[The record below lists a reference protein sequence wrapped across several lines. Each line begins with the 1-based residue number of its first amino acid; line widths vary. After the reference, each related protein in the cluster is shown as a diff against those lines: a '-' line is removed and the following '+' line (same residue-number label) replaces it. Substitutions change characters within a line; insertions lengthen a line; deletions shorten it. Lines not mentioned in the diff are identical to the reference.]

1 MASNPMSAG
10 ERVEA
15 LAASPWQDAGVTGTW
30 FRGTLSSIRD
40 IWQRREL
47 LGMLTRRE
55 LKSRYKDS
63 ALGFLWS
70 LARPLTQLL
79 IYYVVVGQFLQAARG
94 VQDFAIF
101 IFAGL
106 TIYTLFSEII
116 GAGTGSIIANSGLV
130 KKVYLP
136 REIFPLATIGSAL
149 FNFCIQMLI
158 LVVAGVLVGTIVPGW
173 HLLYAV
179 GSVCIVLIFGTALIL
194 TLSALNVFLRDVQY
208 LVEVVLLLLMWGSPI
223 VYPLQAVAG
232 VLPPWLLEVYIDN
245 PVTLAVLGF
254 QEAFWSRG
262 GGTAGDIDL
271 ALRMLVA
278 CAIGLLLTFF
288 AQRLFSRFSG
298 NFAQEL

>member
-1 MASNPMSAG
+1 MAGARVSSA
-10 ERVEA
+10 EREA
-15 LAASPWQDAGVTGTW
+15 MLAEAPWQDAGATGTL
-30 FRGTLSSIRD
+30 FSGSFASVAD

-79 IYYVVVGQFLQAARG
+79 IYYVVVGQFLHAARG
-94 VQDFAIF
+94 IDNFAVY

-116 GAGTGSIIANSGLV
+116 QTGTGSIIANSGLV

-149 FNFCIQMLI
+149 FNFLIQFGILI
-158 LVVAGVLVGTIVPGW
+158 VAAFFLGTLSLGP

-179 GSVCIVLIFGTALIL
+179 GALAVVLIYGTALALI
-194 TLSALNVFLRDVQY
+194 LSAVNVFLRDVQY
-208 LVEVVLLLLMWGSPI
+208 IVEVVLLLLMWGSPI
-223 VYPLQAVAG
+223 VYSLKAVSG
-232 VLPPWLLEVYIDN
+232 FFPNWLLQIYIDN
-245 PVTLAVLGF
+245 PVTLAVVGF
-254 QEAFWSRG
+254 QNAFWSPTGEG
-262 GGTAGDIDL
+262 GSPTDL
-271 ALRMLVA
+271 ALRMVL
-278 CAIGLLLTFF
+278 IGLLGVVILFG
-288 AQRLFSRFSG
+288 AQRLFTRLSG